1 MNIKKN
7 FIILARTSNILC
19 WISEINYFLEHVHVP
34 VNGKFNSYIH
44 NEILKGI
51 QCNCQNRYIYITL
64 WNESFCLA
72 KTSNKGSSC
81 LYINRG
87 KIGQD
92 SCIVNKAMLTVW
104 LFCSYLLAMS
114 LQQEQQM
121 TDEELAWKHSQQPQE
136 HAQISE

>member
-51 QCNCQNRYIYITL
+51 QCNCQNRYISLYEMNPFALLRHQT
-64 WNESFCLA
+64 
-72 KTSNKGSSC
+72 KGVVAF
-81 LYINRG
+81 I
-87 KIGQD
+87 
-92 SCIVNKAMLTVW
+92 
-104 LFCSYLLAMS
+104 
-114 LQQEQQM
+114 
-121 TDEELAWKHSQQPQE
+121 
-136 HAQISE
+136 